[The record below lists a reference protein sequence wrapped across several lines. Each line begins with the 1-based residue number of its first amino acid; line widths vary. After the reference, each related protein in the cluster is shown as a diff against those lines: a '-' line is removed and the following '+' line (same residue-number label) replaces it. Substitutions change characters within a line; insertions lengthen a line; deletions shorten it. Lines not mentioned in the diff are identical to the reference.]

1 MAELPEGTKLEETE
15 EFLNAV
21 TTAVAE
27 QVTGLKAKN
36 EELHGKNKSLREAAD
51 ALEGVDP
58 KRYKELIAAE
68 QKREEETAKRKGDWE
83 QRERQL
89 TKKHEDALAEAKS
102 KEDGL
107 NRQLE
112 GVHVGRQITEAL
124 AEHKGDPVLLT
135 HLVRE
140 RLQVVADDSGERRV
154 IVVDK
159 DGDKRHHDGAPM
171 TTSQLVAEMKESEK
185 YGKAFEGTGSSGSAL
200 PVEPGKGGKP
210 AEAGAQFI

>member
-1 MAELPEGTKLEETE
+1 MAEPNEDPKLEETE
-15 EFLNAV
+15 EFKQAV
-21 TTAVAE
+21 TAAVTE
-27 QVTGLKAKN
+27 QVVGLKAKN
-36 EELHGKNKSLREAAD
+36 EELLGKNKSLREVTEQM
-51 ALEGVDP
+51 EGVDP
-58 KRYKELIAAE
+58 KRYKELLAAD
-68 QKREEETAKRKGDWE
+68 QKREEESAKRKGDWE

-89 TKKHEDALAEAKS
+89 TKKHEEALAEAKS

-140 RLQVVADDSGERRV
+140 KLQVVADDSGERRV

-171 TTSQLVAEMKESEK
+171 TTSQLVAEMKESAK

-200 PVEPGKGGKP
+200 PAEPGKGGAP
-210 AEAGAQFI
+210 AGSGVTYI